1 MVRCRKTVVILL
13 SMIILASSI
22 VWSDNDE
29 LKKRERELETL
40 KEKIEALDDSISQN
54 KSLQNTTNTKIVNTT
69 EAIKGLEREIEK
81 LDGNIAQTEDE
92 IVVKTDE
99 LADAETQISDK
110 NDLLDSRLRVMYKTG
125 TIGYLE
131 VLFGSED
138 FSDLLSRIDML
149 QKVLVHDQNLIREL
163 KEQRDAIIAKKTELE
178 AVKQD
183 LESLFQDK
191 SNKQD
196 QLEGQLKDLVA
207 YKEDLKKDEAALNE
221 AEGELLDEA
230 DQLTSVIK
238 NLKLSETY
246 VGGEMM
252 WPVPGNTIITSD
264 FGVRVHPITKK
275 ETMHTG
281 IDISAST
288 NTTVVAAQSG
298 TVIYADWY
306 GGYGK
311 VVIIDHGGGY
321 STLYA
326 HNNSLLVS
334 VGDAVS
340 KGDSIAKSGS
350 TGFSTGP
357 HVHFEVRV
365 NGEYVDPIPYVKG
378 N

>member
-1 MVRCRKTVVILL
+1 
-13 SMIILASSI
+13 MIILASSI

-40 KEKIEALDDSISQN
+40 KEKIEALDASISQN

>member
-1 MVRCRKTVVILL
+1 MVKRRKILSLFLMLTVLGT
-13 SMIILASSI
+13 MIS
-22 VWSDNDE
+22 WSDNDE

-40 KEKIEALDDSISQN
+40 KEQIEALDASISQN
-54 KSLQNTTNTKIVNTT
+54 QSLQSTTNTKIKNTS
-69 EAIKGLEREIEK
+69 EAIKGLEREIDQ
-81 LDGNIAQTEDE
+81 LDSDIGDTEGE
-92 IVVKTDE
+92 IDIKTVE
-99 LADAETQISDK
+99 LADAEASISDK
-110 NDLLDSRLRVMYKTG
+110 NQLLDSRLRVMYKTG
-125 TIGYLE
+125 SIGYLE

-149 QKVLVHDQNLIREL
+149 QKILLHDQNLIKEL
-163 KEQRDAIIAKKTELE
+163 KAQRDAIAEKKLALEGVKQELE
-178 AVKQD
+178 T
-183 LESLFQDK
+183 LFQSK
-191 SNKQD
+191 SDKQD
-196 QLEGQLKDLVA
+196 QLEVQLRDLVA
-207 YKEDLKKDEAALNE
+207 YKEDLKQDEAALNE

-230 DQLTSVIK
+230 DQLTNVIK
-238 NLKLSETY
+238 NLKLSDTY

-264 FGVRVHPITKK
+264 FGMRVHPITKQ

-281 IDISAST
+281 IDISAALNS
-288 NTTVVAAQSG
+288 TVVAAQSG

-326 HNNSLLVS
+326 HNNSLLVA
-334 VGDAVS
+334 VGDVVS
-340 KGDSIAKSGS
+340 KGDTIAKSGS